1 MVKFAKYVF
10 LVAGI
15 YGLVVTAPLFFAEGL
30 IDTAS
35 PPAITHPEY
44 FYGFAGVTLAWQVL
58 FIMLARE
65 PMRYRPLMLV
75 ASLEKVTG
83 VVFIF
88 LVLLHRSPMSML
100 IGIVDVLLGVL
111 FLVSYY
117 RTEPSR
123 VLKTVLNEEQ
133 LELLRQVD
141 K

>member
-1 MVKFAKYVF
+1 MAKFAKYVF
-10 LVAGI
+10 LIAGI
-15 YGLVVTAPLFFAEGL
+15 YGLVVTVPLFFGEGF

-44 FYGFAGVTLAWQVL
+44 FYGFASVTLAWQVL
-58 FIMLARE
+58 FLLLARE
-65 PMRYRPLMLV
+65 PLRYRPLMLV
-75 ASLEKVTG
+75 AVLEKVTG

-88 LVLLHRSPMSML
+88 LVLLHRSPVSML
-100 IGIVDVLLGVL
+100 IGIVDVVLGFF
-111 FLVSYY
+111 FLVAYY

-123 VLKTVLNEEQ
+123 VLKTVLTEDQ